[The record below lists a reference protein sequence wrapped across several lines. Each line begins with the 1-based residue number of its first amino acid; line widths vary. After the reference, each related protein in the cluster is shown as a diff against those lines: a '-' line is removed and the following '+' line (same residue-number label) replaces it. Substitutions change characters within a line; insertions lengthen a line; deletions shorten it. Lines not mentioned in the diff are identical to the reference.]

1 MQNFYTFEFYQTLY
15 KTFEGYVF
23 ELHQKEQG
31 FPLLFSQF
39 LVASSLYS
47 SFILIKT
54 WTTNSPHGWYGATPI
69 TIDDVTFLP

>member
-54 WTTNSPHGWYGATPI
+54 
-69 TIDDVTFLP
+69 